1 MKAILALI
9 LFPLFSHASAHQ
21 LSCSI
26 SLNLDKVVDVQV
38 LLPANANNYQ
48 FATFQDFR
56 FFLTDTGNKVEL
68 QIFNPADPSRTYAI
82 ANLDQSKEIELTVWK
97 REYLLT
103 TQCVVMP

>member
-1 MKAILALI
+1 MKILLAMI
-9 LFPLFSHASAHQ
+9 FFPLLSQAADHQ

-26 SLNLDKVVDVQV
+26 SLNLEKVLERPVT
-38 LLPANANNYQ
+38 LPEKASNYQ

-82 ANLDQSKEIELTVWK
+82 ANLDQSKEIELTLWK

-103 TQCVVMP
+103 AHCALQP